1 MEYIS
6 YNMGTRDFPDIY
18 ARALGPA
25 ALELGHIYQANP
37 SCPWYN
43 YYIYPQGFFQDFS
56 QGGSKRGITGYRG
69 AMWYDPPGSKL
80 GDPGMYCDQEHIVKV
95 GLYCITS

>member
-25 ALELGHIYQANP
+25 ALGLGHIYQANP

-43 YYIYPQGFFQDFS
+43 YYIYIYIYMVVCLLFHRIS
-56 QGGSKRGITGYRG
+56 RSS
-69 AMWYDPPGSKL
+69 YD
-80 GDPGMYCDQEHIVKV
+80 II
-95 GLYCITS
+95 LYYDAC

>member
-25 ALELGHIYQANP
+25 ALGLGHIYQANP

-43 YYIYPQGFFQDFS
+43 YYINVDKGNVLTLAVLLIGYTAFYSVYHLVQTAHDNSLVLSYGGQGS
-56 QGGSKRGITGYRG
+56 GPHLPSTK
-69 AMWYDPPGSKL
+69 
-80 GDPGMYCDQEHIVKV
+80 
-95 GLYCITS
+95 